1 MKNCKLNADKKVCDN
16 LEEKQF
22 SFFFLVLWNFRYW
35 IVVVTDSDN
44 CLEQIFYLQTLL
56 KTKKYIYKKKK
67 FNKSFRSSQC
77 GSYLMT
83 ILLIQEVK
91 VVFVI

>member
-1 MKNCKLNADKKVCDN
+1 MQIKKFVITLKKN
-16 LEEKQF
+16 
-22 SFFFLVLWNFRYW
+22 SFHFFNSLVEFQILDCFCYSS
-35 IVVVTDSDN
+35 DSDN
-44 CLEQIFYLQTLL
+44 CLEQVFYLQTLL

-91 VVFVI
+91 VVFEI

>member
-1 MKNCKLNADKKVCDN
+1 MQIKKYVIILKKNI
-16 LEEKQF
+16 F
-22 SFFFLVLWNFRYW
+22 HFFFIVLWIFRYW

-77 GSYLMT
+77 GSFLMT

-91 VVFVI
+91 VVIVI

>member
-22 SFFFLVLWNFRYW
+22 SFFFLVLWNFRYS
-35 IVVVTDSDN
+35 DCCSDN

-56 KTKKYIYKKKK
+56 KTKKYIYKKK
-67 FNKSFRSSQC
+67 NSINLS
-77 GSYLMT
+77 GHHNA
-83 ILLIQEVK
+83 EVT
-91 VVFVI
+91 

>member
-1 MKNCKLNADKKVCDN
+1 MQIKKFVITLKKN
-16 LEEKQF
+16 
-22 SFFFLVLWNFRYW
+22 SFHFFNSLVEFQILDCFCYSS
-35 IVVVTDSDN
+35 DSDN
-44 CLEQIFYLQTLL
+44 CLEQVFYLQTLL

-83 ILLIQEVK
+83 ILLIQEVR

>member
-22 SFFFLVLWNFRYW
+22 SFFFIVLWNFRYW
-35 IVVVTDSDN
+35 IIFVTDSDN

-56 KTKKYIYKKKK
+56 KTNNKKTNSI
-67 FNKSFRSSQC
+67 NLS
-77 GSYLMT
+77 GHHNA
-83 ILLIQEVK
+83 EV
-91 VVFVI
+91 I

>member
-1 MKNCKLNADKKVCDN
+1 MQIKKLVIILKKNS
-16 LEEKQF
+16 F
-22 SFFFLVLWNFRYW
+22 HFFFIVLWNFRYW
-35 IVVVTDSDN
+35 IVFVTDSDN

-83 ILLIQEVK
+83 ILLIQEVR